1 MVDEHEADIADFEK
15 EASEGQVG
23 QVRQFASETLPT
35 LKGHLDKAREL
46 QKTVMAAAI

>member
-1 MVDEHEADIADFEK
+1 MDEHEADIADFEK